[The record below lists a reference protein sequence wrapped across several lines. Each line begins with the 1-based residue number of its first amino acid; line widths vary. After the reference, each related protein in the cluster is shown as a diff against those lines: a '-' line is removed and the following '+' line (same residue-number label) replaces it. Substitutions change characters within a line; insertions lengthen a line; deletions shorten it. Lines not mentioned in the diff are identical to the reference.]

1 MNYLLGRSRAYNEKI
16 PYNYDYI
23 FSDEFVTFTDTSGA
37 IERDA
42 LSIREVLEILVFY
55 KTRGLRD
62 YVLVGLLAYSGC
74 RVGGLCTLKVE
85 DIDFENYTFQTQE
98 KVVGGSTKWNRYFFP
113 PKFKLHL
120 ESYLLEYDLLSHSNV
135 EGDKDTHLF
144 PIETKSVRELLY
156 KYPKRHVNPHLFR
169 DAINTHWVEI
179 GLLDAGIRVIL
190 LNQKPSGIN
199 AGHYLKT
206 YTQND
211 KSGKKRVEMYE
222 KYFPYLPFYF

>member
-1 MNYLLGRSRAYNEKI
+1 M
-16 PYNYDYI
+16 
-23 FSDEFVTFTDTSGA
+23 
-37 IERDA
+37 
-42 LSIREVLEILVFY
+42 
-55 KTRGLRD
+55 RD
-62 YVLVGLLAYSGC
+62 YVLVSLLAYSGC

-85 DIDFENYTFQTQE
+85 DIEFENCTFQTQE
-98 KVVGGSTKWNRYFFP
+98 KAVGGSTGWNRYYFP
-113 PKFKLHL
+113 QKFKLHL
-120 ESYLLEYDLLSHSNV
+120 ESYLLEYDLLKPTGK
-135 EGDKDTHLF
+135 EDIKDNRLF

-179 GLLDAGIRVIL
+179 GLLDAGIRAIL

-211 KSGKKRVEMYE
+211 KSGKKRWEMYDR
-222 KYFPYLPFYF
+222 YFPY